1 MAKKKTK
8 TDNTPVTDSLLTSP
22 LKVASRVIRGQ
33 IISSDFF
40 TRHWLMILVIVTL
53 ILIYITNKYNCLRSM
68 EEIRSLTIELERIET
83 EAMRERSNYMSKI
96 TEQAMRS
103 RLDSCDSTSE
113 YKTSHHLNSPPNE
126 R

>member
-103 RLDSCDSTSE
+103 RLDSLRLDLRIQDQPPFKLST
-113 YKTSHHLNSPPNE
+113 K
-126 R
+126 

>member
-8 TDNTPVTDSLLTSP
+8 KDNEMLNDTLLTSP
-22 LKVASRVIRGQ
+22 LKVASKVMRGQ

-68 EEIRSLTIELERIET
+68 EDIQSLSIELERINT

-96 TEQAMRS
+96 TEQSMRA
-103 RLDSCDSTSE
+103 RLDSLHLDLRIQDQPPFKLSTA
-113 YKTSHHLNSPPNE
+113 K
-126 R
+126 